1 VVVAE
6 HDHPRL
12 GVRLEHAG
20 DQVGRAFQAQG
31 GVHQHQIGAEA
42 GDMGEGVLGRRTAA
56 DHLVD
61 VVP

>member
-12 GVRLEHAG
+12 GAGLEHPG
-20 DQVGRAFQAQG
+20 DQVGRAFEAKG

-42 GDMGEGVLGRRTAA
+42 GDMGEGVVGRRAAA
-56 DHLVD
+56 DHVVD
-61 VVP
+61 VVA